1 MYCIKQ
7 RTPLGTT
14 TTLKPGNR
22 RKQERKYKSSWFTN
36 ECEAARREFK
46 QANRTYTR
54 NKTDVDV
61 DILLTKRRLYRI
73 AKRRTRYKFNLD
85 QKRKLNNLAKSKPQQ
100 FWTEIEQK
108 IQNRVLYQGRYFTN
122 SVSICFQTI
131 MLLLMVLLKL
141 K

>member
-46 QANRTYTR
+46 QANRT
-54 NKTDVDV
+54 
-61 DILLTKRRLYRI
+61 
-73 AKRRTRYKFNLD
+73 
-85 QKRKLNNLAKSKPQQ
+85 
-100 FWTEIEQK
+100 
-108 IQNRVLYQGRYFTN
+108 
-122 SVSICFQTI
+122 
-131 MLLLMVLLKL
+131 
-141 K
+141 